1 MGIHQMTTTTLEII
15 DHGPVRELQL
25 ARPPV
30 NALDP
35 ALVDALQA
43 ALDAAPS
50 SGAKALVLSGRIGM
64 FSAGLD
70 VPALLALDR
79 SAMAD
84 FWKRFF
90 ALTRTLAECPL
101 PLAAAITGHSPAGGT
116 VLSLFC
122 DLRIA
127 AEGDYKLGLN
137 EVQVGLPVPQVIIEA
152 FIRLTGER
160 AANQYLIQ
168 GALISPAEAYRIGL
182 VDELLPLTQV
192 VPRAISW
199 GHSIAALSPT
209 ALKTTRDSVRSGLVD
224 LARRKEKFSYEAMTE
239 VWFGTEAQSA
249 LKAMVDR
256 VKSKK

>member
-1 MGIHQMTTTTLEII
+1 MSTVLEII

-35 ALVDALQA
+35 TLVDALQA
-43 ALDAAPS
+43 ALDAAPA
-50 SGAKALVLSGRIGM
+50 SGTKVLVLSGRIGM

-79 SAMAD
+79 TQIAA
-84 FWKRFF
+84 FWQRFF

-101 PLAAAITGHSPAGGT
+101 PIAAAITGHSPAGGT

-127 AEGDYKLGLN
+127 ADGDYKLGLN
-137 EVQVGLPVPQVIIEA
+137 EVQVGLPVPPVIIDA
-152 FIRLTGER
+152 FTRLTGPR
-160 AANQYLIQ
+160 AANQHLIQ
-168 GALISPAEAYRIGL
+168 GSLMSPAEAYRIGL

-199 GHSIAALSPT
+199 GHAMAALPPI
-209 ALKTTRDSVRSGLVD
+209 ALRTTREAVRADLVA
-224 LARRKEKFSYEAMTE
+224 LARGKEKFSYEAMTD
-239 VWFGTEAQSA
+239 VWFSAEAQAA
-249 LKAMVDR
+249 LKAMVER

>member
-1 MGIHQMTTTTLEII
+1 MLEVI

-35 ALVDALQA
+35 GLVDALQA
-43 ALDAAPS
+43 ALDAAPA
-50 SGAKALVLSGRIGM
+50 SGAKVLVLSGRIGM
-64 FSAGLD
+64 FTAGLD

-79 SAMAD
+79 KQMAE

-90 ALTRTLAECPL
+90 GLTRTLAECPL

-137 EVQVGLPVPQVIIEA
+137 EVQVGLPVPPVIVDA
-152 FIRLTGER
+152 FIRLTGPR
-160 AANQYLIQ
+160 AANQHLIQ
-168 GALISPAEAYRIGL
+168 GSLMSPAEAYRIGL

-192 VPRAISW
+192 VPRAIAW
-199 GHSIAALSPT
+199 GHQIAALPPL
-209 ALKTTRDSVRSGLVD
+209 ALKTTREAVRADLVA
-224 LARRKEKFSYEAMTE
+224 LARGKEKLTYEAMTE
-239 VWFGTEAQSA
+239 VWFSTEAQTA
-249 LKAMVDR
+249 LKAMVER

>member
-1 MGIHQMTTTTLEII
+1 MLEII

-35 ALVDALQA
+35 GLVESLQA
-43 ALDAAPS
+43 ALDAAPA
-50 SGAKALVLSGRIGM
+50 SGAKVLVLSGRIGM

-79 SAMAD
+79 KQMAG
-84 FWKRFF
+84 FWQRFF
-90 ALTRTLAECPL
+90 ALTRTLAESPL
-101 PLAAAITGHSPAGGT
+101 PIAAAITGHSPAGGT

-137 EVQVGLPVPQVIIEA
+137 EVQVGLPVPAVIIDA
-152 FIRLTGER
+152 FTRLTGHA
-160 AANQYLIQ
+160 AANQHLIQ
-168 GALISPAEAYRIGL
+168 GSLMNPAEAYRIGL

-199 GHSIAALSPT
+199 GHQVAALPPL
-209 ALKTTRDSVRSGLVD
+209 ALKTTRDAVRADLVA
-224 LARRKEKFSYEAMTE
+224 LARGKEKLTYEAMTD
-239 VWFGTEAQSA
+239 VWFSAEAQAA
-249 LKAMVDR
+249 LRAMVER

>member
-1 MGIHQMTTTTLEII
+1 MSTNLEIT

-35 ALVDALQA
+35 ALVDALLA
-43 ALDAAPS
+43 ALHEASQGAPAS
-50 SGAKALVLSGRIGM
+50 STKVLVLSGRLGM

-79 SAMAD
+79 QAMAA
-84 FWKRFF
+84 FWQRFF
-90 ALTRTLAECPL
+90 ALTRALAECPL
-101 PLAAAITGHSPAGGT
+101 PIAAAITGHSPAGGT

-137 EVQVGLPVPQVIIEA
+137 EVQVGLPVPPVIIDA
-152 FIRLTGER
+152 FTRLTGPR
-160 AANQYLIQ
+160 AAAQYLIQ

-199 GHSIAALSPT
+199 GHSMAALPPL
-209 ALKTTRDSVRSGLVD
+209 ALKTTRDAVRSDLVA
-224 LARRKEKFSYEAMTE
+224 LARGKEKFSHEAMTE
-239 VWFGTEAQSA
+239 VWFSAEAQNA
-249 LKAMVDR
+249 LRAMVER
-256 VKSKK
+256 VKTKK

>member
-1 MGIHQMTTTTLEII
+1 MTTSLEII

-35 ALVDALQA
+35 GLVDTLQA
-43 ALDAAPS
+43 ALDAAPK
-50 SGAKALVLSGRIGM
+50 SGAKVLVLSGRIGM

-70 VPALLALDR
+70 VPALLALDHKQM
-79 SAMAD
+79 SV
-84 FWKRFF
+84 FWQRFF
-90 ALTRTLAECPL
+90 ALTRTLAESPL
-101 PLAAAITGHSPAGGT
+101 PIAAAITGHSPAGGT

-137 EVQVGLPVPQVIIEA
+137 EVQVGLPVPPVIIDA
-152 FIRLTGER
+152 FVRLTGVA
-160 AANQYLIQ
+160 AANQHLIQ
-168 GALISPAEAYRIGL
+168 GSLMSPAEAYRIHL

-192 VPRAISW
+192 VPRAIGW
-199 GHSIAALSPT
+199 GHTVAALPPL
-209 ALKTTRDSVRSGLVD
+209 ALKATRDQVRADLVD
-224 LARRKEKFSYEAMTE
+224 LARGKEKFSYEAMTD
-239 VWFGTEAQSA
+239 VWYSAEAQAA
-249 LKAMVDR
+249 LKAMVER

>member
-1 MGIHQMTTTTLEII
+1 MTPLEII

-35 ALVDALQA
+35 TLVDALQA
-43 ALDAAPS
+43 ALDAAPR
-50 SGAKALVLSGRIGM
+50 SGTKVLVLSGRIGM

-79 SAMAD
+79 KAMSV
-84 FWKRFF
+84 FWQRFF

-101 PLAAAITGHSPAGGT
+101 PVAAAITGHSPAGGT

-152 FIRLTGER
+152 FVRLTGPR
-160 AANQYLIQ
+160 AANQHLIQ
-168 GALISPAEAYRIGL
+168 GSLMSPAEAHRIGL

-199 GHSIAALSPT
+199 GHAIAALPPL
-209 ALKTTRDSVRSGLVD
+209 ALKVTRDAVRADLVA
-224 LARRKEKFSYEAMTE
+224 LARGKERFSYEAMTE
-239 VWFGTEAQSA
+239 VWFSAEAQAA
-249 LKAMVDR
+249 LRAMMER

>member
-1 MGIHQMTTTTLEII
+1 MLEII
-15 DHGPVRELQL
+15 DHGPVRELQI

-35 ALVDALQA
+35 ALVDSLQA
-43 ALDAAPS
+43 ALDAAPT
-50 SGAKALVLSGRIGM
+50 SGTKVLVLSGRIGM

-79 SAMAD
+79 KQMAS
-84 FWKRFF
+84 FWQRFF
-90 ALTRTLAECPL
+90 ALTRALAECPL
-101 PLAAAITGHSPAGGT
+101 PIAAAITGHSPAGGT

-137 EVQVGLPVPQVIIEA
+137 EVQVGLPVPPVIIEA
-152 FIRLTGER
+152 FTRLTGPR

-168 GALISPAEAYRIGL
+168 GALMNPAEAYRIGL

-199 GHSIAALSPT
+199 GHSMAALPPL
-209 ALKTTRDSVRSGLVD
+209 ALRTTREAVRADLVA
-224 LARRKEKFSYEAMTE
+224 LARGKEKFSHEAMTD
-239 VWFGTEAQSA
+239 VWFSTEAQTA
-249 LKAMVDR
+249 LRAMVER
-256 VKSKK
+256 VKTKK